1 MESVQE
7 LIRQKLAV
15 ALQEQRKRVAEKL
28 FEVIQPA
35 ATAPATPSGG
45 ANAATKTAD
54 PGAVAAKKKAKMD
67 QINAL
72 RAKIAALQGKAS
84 TAKDPTAMRQQLQ
97 AQQQKLTTMQA
108 ELSAIK

>member
-1 MESVQE
+1 MDSVQE
-7 LIRQKLAV
+7 LIRQKLSA
-15 ALQEQRKRVAEKL
+15 ALQEQRKRVAAKL

-35 ATAPATPSGG
+35 ATAPATPSG
-45 ANAATKTAD
+45 ASPATKTAD

-97 AQQQKLTTMQA
+97 TQQQKLSAMQA

>member
-1 MESVQE
+1 MDSVQE
-7 LIRQKLAV
+7 LIRKKLAA
-15 ALQEQRKRVAEKL
+15 ALQEQRKLIAGRL

-35 ATAPATPSGG
+35 ATAPVTPGSGT
-45 ANAATKTAD
+45 AATKTAD

-97 AQQQKLTTMQA
+97 AQQQKLTAMQA